1 MVHFPERC
9 LSYLIA
15 TIELTR
21 EHAETLGDALM
32 EAGALSVNVEDAQ
45 EGTADEKPIFGE
57 PGASAGLW
65 ERCLLSAM
73 FTGGSDVKAAI
84 ADATESLGMAV
95 PLYTLSSLDD
105 VDWVQKNRDQFQPI
119 RISDRIWIV
128 PTWHVAPE
136 ANAINISLDPGAAFG
151 TGSHPTTRLCLQ
163 WLEETLS
170 KVSAP
175 SILDYGCGSG
185 ILAVAAMK
193 LGAGSAIGVD
203 IDAQAVEAARF
214 NAEQNNVAISF
225 STTDKTLDAICDVTV
240 ANILANPLKVLAPL
254 LASHTRPGGLLVL
267 AGILDEQADDI
278 IGIYRD
284 WFELSVWKRDEG
296 WSCIAGK
303 RREH

>member
-1 MVHFPERC
+1 

-15 TIELTR
+15 AVELMR
-21 EHAETLGDALM
+21 EHAEALSDALM

-45 EGTADEKPIFGE
+45 EGTAAEKPIFGE

-73 FTGGSDVKAAI
+73 FAKDCDVKTVI
-84 ADATESLGMAV
+84 ADACATLGMNV
-95 PLYTLSSLDD
+95 PPFTMSSLDD

-119 RISDRIWIV
+119 RISDHIWIV
-128 PTWHVAPE
+128 PTWHTAPE
-136 ANAINISLDPGAAFG
+136 AYAINISLDPGAAFG

-163 WLEETLS
+163 WLEETLHN
-170 KVSAP
+170 VHAP
-175 SILDYGCGSG
+175 SVLDYGCGSG
-185 ILAVAAMK
+185 ILAIAAMK
-193 LGAGSAIGVD
+193 LGASSAIGVD

-214 NAEQNNVAISF
+214 NAGQNNVAISF
-225 STTDKTLDAICDVTV
+225 STTDRTLDAICDITV

-278 IGIYRD
+278 IDIYRD
-284 WFELSVWKRDEG
+284 WFDLSVWKRDEG